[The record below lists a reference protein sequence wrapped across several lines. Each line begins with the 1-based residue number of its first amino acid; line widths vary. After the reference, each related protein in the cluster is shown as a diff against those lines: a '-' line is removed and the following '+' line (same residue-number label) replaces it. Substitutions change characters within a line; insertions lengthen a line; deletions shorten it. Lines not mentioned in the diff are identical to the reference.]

1 MELVS
6 NVLLKFCVLLMHGV
20 LGGLLVSRETGQ
32 LTSRVLDGLLM
43 VSDVQLISSS
53 DELLMMS
60 VVLLISGVC
69 CRCLVD
75 VAWVPVEMVGLL
87 SYVER
92 RVLKHEH

>member
-6 NVLLKFCVLLMHGV
+6 NVLLKFCVLLMPGV
-20 LGGLLVSRETGQ
+20 LGELLVSRETGQ
-32 LTSRVLDGLLM
+32 LTSRVSDGLLM

-60 VVLLISGVC
+60 VGLLISGVLPMPC
-69 CRCLVD
+69 GCTSAGATQL
-75 VAWVPVEMVGLL
+75 VPVEMVDLL

-92 RVLKHEH
+92 RV